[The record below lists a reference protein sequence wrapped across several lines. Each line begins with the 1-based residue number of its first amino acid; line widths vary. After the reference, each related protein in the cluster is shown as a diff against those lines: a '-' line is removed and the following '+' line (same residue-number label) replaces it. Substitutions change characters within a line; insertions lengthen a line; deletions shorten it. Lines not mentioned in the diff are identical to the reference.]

1 MIECRLI
8 TNFKGIWFY
17 ESQAKVVN
25 VNHQPFCRASATVQ
39 INIECAIVSWC
50 W

>member
-1 MIECRLI
+1 MIGKC
-8 TNFKGIWFY
+8 
-17 ESQAKVVN
+17 
-25 VNHQPFCRASATVQ
+25 FCRASATVQ